1 MFHWLQNASE
11 LNCKNAR
18 EKPLQF
24 ESQIKSGLTDETFT
38 QYNTLSTCGGTV
50 ETVCKAPLKQ
60 GNVVRSNNLNNFF
73 SPSYEDASW
82 VTHLEIR
89 GWL

>member
-60 GNVVRSNNLNNFF
+60 GNVVVTTSTIS
-73 SPSYEDASW
+73 SPQATK
-82 VTHLEIR
+82 THH
-89 GWL
+89 G